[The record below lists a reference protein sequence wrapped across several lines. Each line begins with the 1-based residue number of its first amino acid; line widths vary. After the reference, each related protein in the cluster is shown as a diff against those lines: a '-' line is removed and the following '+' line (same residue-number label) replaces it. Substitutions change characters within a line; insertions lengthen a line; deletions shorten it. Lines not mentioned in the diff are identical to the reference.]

1 MVATVRSNSAWARSS
16 LGGYR
21 RPVRGAVGAW
31 SPALRALWLF
41 LWSRLA
47 LWALAAGTVVLFE
60 EELNPSRGR
69 WDSPRLHEL
78 GAAIDVWARWDSD
91 WYLRVAESGYDW
103 PSSTPAFFPLY
114 PTLVGGV
121 GRLLGDRF
129 LLAGLVVSLVACA
142 IAFVLLHELV
152 RRRIGASAATRSVLY
167 LALFPTSLFLGAVYA
182 ESLFLALA
190 IGTFAL
196 AERGRLGWASATAGL
211 ALLTRAQGVALL
223 PALAVF
229 AWRSDRRGR
238 GLVLLLVP
246 VTMFMAF
253 PLALE
258 ISVGHAFAF
267 LDAQKVWERSL
278 APLGPLGGLV
288 QAIGEGD
295 VLGPILAVALLALAL
310 LAWRR
315 LGAAYGLY
323 ALVALAIPMALPSE
337 RLGGLYSFPRLALA
351 AYPCL
356 VALAVLGRDRRV
368 HVAVVA
374 VLGTALAINVVRW
387 ALWYWVA

>member
-1 MVATVRSNSAWARSS
+1 V
-16 LGGYR
+16 
-21 RPVRGAVGAW
+21 
-31 SPALRALWLF
+31 F

-47 LWALAAGTVVLFE
+47 LWALAAFTVLAFE
-60 EELNPSRGR
+60 RELNPSRGR

-78 GAAIDVWARWDSD
+78 GAWIDVWARWDSD
-91 WYLRVAESGYDW
+91 WYLRIAESGYDW

-114 PTLVGGV
+114 PMLVGGL
-121 GRLLGDRF
+121 GRVLGGHY
-129 LLAGLVVSLVACA
+129 LLAGLAVSLAAAA
-142 IAFVLLHELV
+142 IAFVLLHRLV
-152 RRRIGASAATRSVLY
+152 LRRFGAGDAFRSVLY

-190 IGTFAL
+190 IGTFVL
-196 AERGRLGWASATAGL
+196 AEARRPGWASVTAGL
-211 ALLTRAQGVALL
+211 ALLTRPYGVALL

-229 AWRSDRRGR
+229 AWRSDDRRRG
-238 GLVLLLVP
+238 LALLAVP
-246 VTMFMAF
+246 VGLFLLF

-258 ISVGHAFAF
+258 LTIGHGLAFV
-267 LDAQKVWERSL
+267 DAQRVWERSI

-295 VLGPILAVALLALAL
+295 LLGPALAVALIALAV

-315 LGAAYGLY
+315 VGAPYGVY
-323 ALVALAIPMALPSE
+323 ALAALAIPMTMPSE

-351 AYPCL
+351 AFPCL
-356 VALAVLGRDRRV
+356 ISLALLGRDRRI
-368 HVAVVA
+368 HVVA
-374 VLGTALAINVVRW
+374 VAVLAAGLAVNVVRW